1 MKKAAEPDGVVIEM
15 LSALA
20 NFGINNIT
28 KIIKE
33 IYDSG
38 EILESLRSIFIAI
51 PKMAGANECELH
63 QWNLCQT
70 QKKTERTL
78 RQYKM
83 YAYQQ

>member
-38 EILESLRSIFIAI
+38 EILDLYS
-51 PKMAGANECELH
+51 
-63 QWNLCQT
+63 
-70 QKKTERTL
+70 
-78 RQYKM
+78 
-83 YAYQQ
+83 